1 MEWRGHAA
9 GALEEQCEQCLLQMS
24 SQGRLHL
31 DSVGKVC
38 VVSCFVER
46 RKYHKDIIGYTVIDV
61 IGMPQMPWSYM
72 QGAVSVYSIGGNC
85 VCVEDRMLLQVIIS
99 VMVVLIVITIVV
111 IILLLVVLLITV
123 WFHSLIVSYLWFWL
137 SWAAAPSAPLKHF
150 PSLMPSWKR

>member
-1 MEWRGHAA
+1 MMGHAA

-61 IGMPQMPWSYM
+61 IGIATNALELHARS
-72 QGAVSVYSIGGNC
+72 S
-85 VCVEDRMLLQVIIS
+85 IS
-99 VMVVLIVITIVV
+99 V
-111 IILLLVVLLITV
+111 
-123 WFHSLIVSYLWFWL
+123 
-137 SWAAAPSAPLKHF
+137 
-150 PSLMPSWKR
+150 